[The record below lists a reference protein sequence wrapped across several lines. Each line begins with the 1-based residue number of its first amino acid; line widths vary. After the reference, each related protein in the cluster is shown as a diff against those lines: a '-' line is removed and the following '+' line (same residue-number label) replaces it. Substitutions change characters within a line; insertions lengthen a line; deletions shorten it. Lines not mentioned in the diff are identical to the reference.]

1 MGCVVKY
8 SMWGVLVG
16 GPKIIFGGVII
27 ENVKLF
33 NSCVYSI
40 IKKYIYFKLYRMYVR
55 YKRFSNIVRV
65 FTKCPG

>member
-33 NSCVYSI
+33 NSAVIYI
-40 IKKYIYFKLYRMYVR
+40 NKYIGLRWILCMYVG
-55 YKRFSNIVRV
+55 F
-65 FTKCPG
+65 